1 MTTTPSESEYAAEV
15 CALTERYL
23 EQVAETTAA
32 LPVALDAYAEDE
44 DAFEEAARTVAERES
59 ACDATLRDL
68 RTAVGKSMPPNYS
81 QFYLRI
87 DDVSRLYAALDEIPN
102 RVERFVRELRAM
114 RPALDDRTRATC
126 REMALLVREAVA
138 ALADLTADYVE
149 RLVAP
154 EASCGGPETDD
165 SEVGDS
171 EASVTERVDSLAA
184 LESECDGLK
193 YDALSSAFD
202 AHPTAEALVV
212 RELVVTLDA
221 AMDAVEDVG
230 DHVLFLASG
239 EIEV

>member
-1 MTTTPSESEYAAEV
+1 MTTTPSGSEYAAEV

-23 EQVAETTAA
+23 EQVAAVTDA
-32 LPVALDAYAEDE
+32 LPAAIDAYAEDAE
-44 DAFEEAARTVAERES
+44 AFEEATQTVAERES

-81 QFYLRI
+81 RFYLRI

-126 REMALLVREAVA
+126 REMAALVCEAVA

-154 EASCGGPETDD
+154 ENDCGGPEN
-165 SEVGDS
+165 GDS
-171 EASVTERVDSLAA
+171 EANVTERVDSLAA

-193 YDALSSAFD
+193 YDGLAAAFEE
-202 AHPTAEALVV
+202 HPTAEAVV
-212 RELVVTLDA
+212 LRELVLTLDA

-230 DHVLFLASG
+230 DHVLFLASS
-239 EIEV
+239 EVEV